1 MNSKYITLFSIV
13 AVVLGAV
20 LVNELVLKTTSADQN
35 RQVAS
40 SAQRFEPEQ
49 IKWEQELA
57 KTISADSKAKT
68 VLGSK
73 PSSQD
78 RMLFETFEGRYQA
91 QNNLGKI
98 SKITLLPNQ
107 EPIELTTS
115 YFLQQYASSIKDF
128 STFEE
133 KPATGGMNRI
143 DLKDKAGAVIGHV
156 DISRDD
162 KGRVLSIEVQ

>member
-1 MNSKYITLFSIV
+1 MNSKYITLFSIL
-13 AVVLGAV
+13 AIVLGAV
-20 LVNELVLKTTSADQN
+20 MVNELVLKSTSADQN

-57 KTISADSKAKT
+57 KTISADSQAKT

-91 QNNLGKI
+91 QINLGKI
-98 SKITLLPNQ
+98 NKITLLPNQ
-107 EPIELTTS
+107 DPIELKTDR
-115 YFLQQYASSIKDF
+115 FIQQYATSLKDF
-128 STFEE
+128 STYEV
-133 KPATGGMNRI
+133 KSAVGGLDAV
-143 DLKDKAGAVIGHV
+143 DLKDKAGAIIGHV
-156 DISRDD
+156 VINRDD